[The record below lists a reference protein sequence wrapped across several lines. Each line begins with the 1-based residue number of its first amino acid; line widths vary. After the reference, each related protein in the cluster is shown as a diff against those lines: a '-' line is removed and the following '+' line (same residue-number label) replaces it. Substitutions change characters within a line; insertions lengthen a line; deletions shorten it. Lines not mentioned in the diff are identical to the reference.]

1 MISNKRKGPAPTGQG
16 VQVMLRVQP
25 QLLVALD
32 EWIAKQSGVRPTRQ
46 QVIRHF
52 LEKGIGYSKPSK

>member
-1 MISNKRKGPAPTGQG
+1 
-16 VQVMLRVQP
+16 MLRVQP

-32 EWIAKQSGVRPTRQ
+32 EWIAKQPGVKPTRQ

-52 LEKGIGYSKPSK
+52 LEKGIGYKKPAK